1 MWRRMDT
8 TARLF
13 WVSWASVFYN
23 KVVLSRHRVEGSF
36 RTPSG
41 TSVPAITRRSLDVP
55 MFVISHLLCKWETSK
70 HGVIPI
76 DQVTFSAADV
86 ANPPQVGRKCGD
98 RSGPD
103 IQYAWYDGSCNEIQK
118 DMRLSNRNA
127 QFIGPILW
135 PL

>member
-1 MWRRMDT
+1 MWRRMAPLDT

-13 WVSWASVFYN
+13 WVSVGVRVLQQSSSVASHN
-23 KVVLSRHRVEGSF
+23 KTIVGCS
-36 RTPSG
+36 
-41 TSVPAITRRSLDVP
+41 D
-55 MFVISHLLCKWETSK
+55 
-70 HGVIPI
+70 
-76 DQVTFSAADV
+76 VTFSAADV